1 MTAQGGLLAYTPD
14 NEQQKND
21 ATMFPS
27 SRNPVHLQGCKEND
41 QSLRAEETD
50 HCENLSSISSSYSS
64 TISSAAHTTE
74 ALSDWSSQASVNL
87 MDGLPVSASVSC
99 LSSSNNGAFS
109 SDVGQS
115 LVSANGV
122 SNGEDDRVEGACPT
136 NGDEEGLKGSFDLF
150 DRDQGTVQ
158 VAVTGTFFEA
168 KTNSLDNSGHGLVR
182 TQGGTNEGN
191 ISYPQ
196 VVVPDVELTV
206 GRPSGGTDWERQ
218 GVRPKQSQHSEERQ
232 LPRECLVQF
241 SDILA
246 NGVSEQSAE
255 NSVFAETSV
264 VEPLHREE
272 DKHKRF
278 GGKRGS
284 SKQRAKERREK
295 EDMEKQ
301 KAASW
306 PQTGG
311 TTFSQQLREHYN
323 NQSSLLSSSRTQSD
337 RIVEDIPLLRQGAS
351 PDARGTVRA
360 RDWEREGAK
369 LK

>member
-1 MTAQGGLLAYTPD
+1 MDHSLSARKNQLYNAEKPPDSMTAQGGLLANTPD

-64 TISSAAHTTE
+64 TISSAALTTE
-74 ALSDWSSQASVNL
+74 ALSDRSSQASVNL
-87 MDGLPVSASVSC
+87 MDGLPVSASVSS
-99 LSSSNNGAFS
+99 LSFSNNGAFS

-122 SNGEDDRVEGACPT
+122 SNGEDDRVEGACST
-136 NGDEEGLKGSFDLF
+136 NGEEEGLKGSFDLCG
-150 DRDQGTVQ
+150 RDHGTVQ

-168 KTNSLDNSGHGLVR
+168 KTNGLDNSGHGLVR
-182 TQGGTNEGN
+182 TQGGTNGGN

-218 GVRPKQSQHSEERQ
+218 GVRPKQSKHSEERQ

-264 VEPLHREE
+264 VEPVHREE
-272 DKHKRF
+272 DKHERF
-278 GGKRGS
+278 VGKRGS
-284 SKQRAKERREK
+284 SKQRAKERRQK

-323 NQSSLLSSSRTQSD
+323 NQSSSLSSS
-337 RIVEDIPLLRQGAS
+337 
-351 PDARGTVRA
+351 
-360 RDWEREGAK
+360 
-369 LK
+369 